1 MSLTSR
7 QGTFLLVVMHFAVAA
22 PLLECMDYYPP
33 THNASGNGRH
43 PACGACHPPVGPAA
57 LLALVHILTPPVLRD
72 LTIRAK
78 IAVMGQSAPGK
89 GVVMGYNTPR
99 WGVGSALFAG
109 TLARK
114 LRCTIEGEFAGR
126 IRIEGKD
133 EYYG

>member
-1 MSLTSR
+1 VGLPLESRISRAWMS
-7 QGTFLLVVMHFAVAA
+7 
-22 PLLECMDYYPP
+22 
-33 THNASGNGRH
+33 
-43 PACGACHPPVGPAA
+43 
-57 LLALVHILTPPVLRD
+57 I
-72 LTIRAK
+72 